1 MTQNAASY
9 LFSSKSDCC
18 QEYFWWEYDTGMD
31 SGATPSS
38 PIAAAPTPPSPT
50 GSTPTLDA
58 YGLWYPEWLGSDKGC
73 LADGK
78 QPDYM
83 TRSPDLW
90 MHGTM
95 SACCTTNSAC
105 LENSAQSPQASYPAP
120 TPSSPAGLFYPDFS
134 GQNTSCLAD
143 GNEPAYMKANPS
155 LWMYTTLSD
164 CCDANRKLCVEPF
177 NV

>member
-1 MTQNAASY
+1 
-9 LFSSKSDCC
+9 
-18 QEYFWWEYDTGMD
+18 MD

-95 SACCTTNSAC
+95 SACCTTNYNWMLSAC